1 MKAGELI
8 FEILMKGGGKA
19 LQDIRNLS
27 AGIKDF
33 RLGLIS
39 ALKSFDQISAAAR
52 EVAVQLDMY
61 QLNTGLSAEQLQ
73 RLSFQASQAGVSM
86 NELGSTI
93 QKLQQKNANARLG
106 YGWDPLLS
114 RFGLHPGQNPVT
126 QLNQIGAALRRLQ
139 ATNPGEAHALAAKVE
154 LSDTMYYAL
163 LRGTTEQMDKQLIL
177 TNKEQSALVKL
188 NQQWN
193 KFWFYL
199 KQITVKM
206 QVLSAGMQTKFLK
219 LLLDA
224 AKGFLELFT
233 RINNVVQANE
243 KLKYAIMA
251 FGVVITAYFA
261 PWLLVLGAVALIL
274 EDIWV
279 YFQGGDS
286 LTGRIIDFVKNSQRL
301 KEHWEGLKII
311 FEGIKGVL
319 SPIADYFKLM
329 GDEIQLISDF
339 LDKHPKLVSILEKV
353 GEHAFEAL
361 RPVFD
366 PVSTIGAATVNI
378 TNHFTSTGDTV
389 KDAEIAGASGR
400 AELDAVQGQSKSR
413 SVSNRYQTA
422 GVQ

>member
-33 RLGLIS
+33 RLGLMS

-139 ATNPGEAHALAAKVE
+139 ATNPGEAHALAAKVG

-177 TNKEQSALVKL
+177 TNKEQSVLVKL

-233 RINNVVQANE
+233 RINKVIQANE
-243 KLKYAIMA
+243 KLKYAVMV
-251 FGVVITAYFA
+251 FGAVITAYFA

-301 KEHWEGLKII
+301 KEHWEGLKTL
-311 FEGIKGVL
+311 FEGLKTVL

-339 LDKHPKLVSILEKV
+339 LDKHPKLVGILEKL

-361 RPVFD
+361 RPVID
-366 PVSTIGAATVNI
+366 PIGTLGAATVNI

-413 SVSNRYQTA
+413 TVSGRYQKA
-422 GVQ
+422 RA